1 MSRELD
7 TGDLVL
13 WWDSP
18 KDKYTLGTILKKRI
32 VRDRKDGTLHP
43 VWDVEWSDTNE
54 VCEYTGP
61 TIKIM
66 RERYEEYESSRKA
79 SSQAR

>member
-13 WWDSP
+13 WCNLP
-18 KDKYTLGTILKKRI
+18 KDKYVLGMVLRARLARDKKDNTLY
-32 VRDRKDGTLHP
+32 P

-79 SSQAR
+79 SSQT